1 MLATRPRFRN
11 KWIAVIGARATILQ
25 QLNQLKAGTFTHIV
39 NVGLVCQPKHKNF
52 AALHGLAVIVQQ
64 LGRAVDCIVR
74 HAGINFT
81 SQLNELGAATKFL
94 GLPCEIE
101 RINWNAMSAKTWPWK
116 ERHETKRLGA
126 RGANHFPH
134 INAHWRERG
143 LEFIHQRNVDGA
155 ENILKQL
162 CALGNF
168 RAGHFNHFLDA
179 LAIHRGR
186 KFSGLLTNAADQLW
200 NSACG
205 MALASR
211 IFTLWT
217 EGRENILAQNPIL
230 GARAGGLEHRGHH
243 VLARG
248 AWIRCAFKNNQLSL
262 AQCFANRIRGLQD
275 VRNVRLLMAA
285 KRSWHAHQN
294 HIALAQAR
302 EIRRGFKSFAVAQ
315 RSNHVT
321 A

>member
-1 MLATRPRFRN
+1 
-11 KWIAVIGARATILQ
+11 
-25 QLNQLKAGTFTHIV
+25 
-39 NVGLVCQPKHKNF
+39 
-52 AALHGLAVIVQQ
+52 
-64 LGRAVDCIVR
+64 
-74 HAGINFT
+74 
-81 SQLNELGAATKFL
+81 
-94 GLPCEIE
+94 
-101 RINWNAMSAKTWPWK
+101 
-116 ERHETKRLGA
+116 
-126 RGANHFPH
+126 
-134 INAHWRERG
+134 
-143 LEFIHQRNVDGA
+143 
-155 ENILKQL
+155 
-162 CALGNF
+162 
-168 RAGHFNHFLDA
+168 
-179 LAIHRGR
+179 
-186 KFSGLLTNAADQLW
+186 
-200 NSACG
+200 

-217 EGRENILAQNPIL
+217 EGRENILTQNPIL

-302 EIRRGFKSFAVAQ
+302 EIRRGLKALAVAK
-315 RSNHVT
+315 RSDHVT